1 MNKINWRILGLFGA
15 VLFVS
20 LVVVFM
26 ATLNQNTGENQK
38 IPEGER
44 SLAHQMAISNAGEYI
59 PEDHETVA
67 EFGKLLTDLDAETS
81 SSKEEIR
88 ELTNESVTEL
98 DENYDVRVKLLEFMR
113 RAKEMA
119 SEVDWKISYAE
130 LAAKVKVVLSQ
141 EKTEA

>member
-1 MNKINWRILGLFGA
+1 MNKINWRILGLIGA

-26 ATLNQNTGENQK
+26 ATQNQDTGENQK

-44 SLAHQMAISNAGEYI
+44 SLAHRMAISDAGSYVD
-59 PEDHETVA
+59 EDYPTVQ
-67 EFGKLLTDLDAETS
+67 EFEELLNDLEAETS

-98 DENYDVRVKLLEFMR
+98 EENYDVRVKLLEFMQ

-119 SEVDWKISYAE
+119 NEVDWKISYAE
-130 LAAKVKVVLSQ
+130 LTAKVRVVLSQ

>member
-1 MNKINWRILGLFGA
+1 MNNINWRILGLLGA

-26 ATLNQNTGENQK
+26 ATQNRDTGERQK
-38 IPEGER
+38 IPEKER
-44 SLAHQMAISNAGEYI
+44 SIAHQMAISDAGDYV
-59 PEDHETVA
+59 PEDHETVE
-67 EFGKLLTDLDAETS
+67 EFGELLTDLEAETS

-88 ELTNESVTEL
+88 KLTTESVTEL
-98 DENYDVRVKLLEFMR
+98 EENYDVSVKLLDFMQ
-113 RAKEMA
+113 RASEMV

-141 EKTEA
+141 EKAEA